1 MKKTSLIFE
10 NSEEPRAGGFLLSD
24 PFQGDPFFERSVVY
38 LCQHDSDGTFG
49 FVLNNP
55 LALNL
60 HDIIERQDLKDQ
72 SLFIGGPVAKN
83 QLFFLHNLGES
94 IANSLACGH
103 DIYFSGDFDSLIEY
117 LDLNGY
123 DAIKLKFFVGYSGW
137 DENQLEEEIKEHS
150 WIAAKNIP
158 LSFVFEEN
166 HQTLW
171 KSCMELQGSKFK
183 MIANFPKNPNEN

>member
-10 NSEEPRAGGFLLSD
+10 NSEEPMAGGFLLSD

-38 LCQHDSDGTFG
+38 LCQHDAEGTFG

-60 HDIIERQDLKDQ
+60 HDIVERQDLKDHA
-72 SLFIGGPVAKN
+72 LFIGGPVAKN
-83 QLFFLHNLGES
+83 QLFFLHNLGDT
-94 IANSLACGH
+94 IANSLPCGQ
-103 DIYFSGDFDSLIEY
+103 DIYFSGDFDSLVEY
-117 LDLNGY
+117 LDANGY
-123 DAIKLKFFVGYSGW
+123 DAIQLKFFVGYSGW

-150 WIAAKNIP
+150 WIAANNIP

-166 HQTLW
+166 HKTLW
-171 KSCMELQGSKFK
+171 KACMELQGSKFK

>member
-1 MKKTSLIFE
+1 M
-10 NSEEPRAGGFLLSD
+10 AGGFLLSD

-38 LCQHDSDGTFG
+38 LCQHDSEGTFG

-72 SLFIGGPVAKN
+72 ALYIGGPVAKN
-83 QLFFLHNLGES
+83 QLFFLHNLGDTIE
-94 IANSLACGH
+94 NSLACGPGV
-103 DIYFSGDFDSLIEY
+103 YFSGDFDSLATY
-117 LDLNGY
+117 LDSNGY
-123 DAIKLKFFVGYSGW
+123 DSIQLKFFVGYSGW
-137 DENQLEEEIKEHS
+137 DENQLDEEIKEHS
-150 WIAAKNIP
+150 WIAANNIP

-171 KSCMELQGSKFK
+171 KACMELQGSKFK

>member
-1 MKKTSLIFE
+1 VKKTSLIFE

>member
-1 MKKTSLIFE
+1 MKKTSLLFE
-10 NSEEPRAGGFLLSD
+10 NNEEPMAGGFLLSD
-24 PFQGDPFFERSVVY
+24 PFQGDPFFERAVVY
-38 LCQHDSDGTFG
+38 LCQHDVDGTFG

-55 LALNL
+55 LALSL
-60 HDIIERQDLKDQ
+60 HDIIEQQGLKDHA
-72 SLFIGGPVAKN
+72 LFIGGPVAKN
-83 QLFFLHNLGES
+83 QLFFLHNLGER

-117 LDLNGY
+117 IDSNGC

-150 WIAAKNIP
+150 WIAVNNIP
-158 LSFVFEEN
+158 SSYVFEEN
-166 HQTLW
+166 HTALW
-171 KSCMELQGSKFK
+171 KSCMDLQGTKFK

>member
-60 HDIIERQDLKDQ
+60 HDIIDRQDLVDQ

-83 QLFFLHNLGES
+83 QLFFLHNLGET

-117 LDLNGY
+117 LDSNGY

-150 WIAAKNIP
+150 WIAANNIP
-158 LSFVFEEN
+158 SSYVFEEN
-166 HQTLW
+166 QTALW
-171 KSCMELQGSKFK
+171 KSCMELQGTKFK

>member
-1 MKKTSLIFE
+1 VKKTSLLFE
-10 NSEEPRAGGFLLSD
+10 NNEEPMAGGFLLSD

-150 WIAAKNIP
+150 WIAANNIP